1 MSLSDDAV
9 ERVVRSDTQHRA
21 QLVRTIAQMLSS
33 GVAIGDLWER
43 CAPPMAE
50 LAGGDHIS
58 VVIRDEHGDRVVYET
73 GVDVPMRAIAPDG
86 MAARVLAAGETIA
99 DADAGTIGVPL
110 RFGRELIGTIVISG
124 VAADELVNVPLVESC
139 ALYAAARLHH
149 ESTLET
155 TQRYERL
162 ALVDG
167 LTGVANR
174 RKFDDTFPREWA
186 RAMRDGRPLALLM
199 MDVDFFKSFNDS
211 YGHQAGDLCL
221 QHVARALADCLQRP
235 ADLFARYGG
244 EEFIALLP
252 ATDAD
257 GATAFAEKMR
267 ATLRDLAIVHEGSSL
282 GYVTVSIGVVADL
295 PAVGTT
301 ADDMLRAVDDALYR
315 AKLGGRNRVAAGAYL
330 SATPPAER
338 IAAARPSNL
347 PLATTKLIGRTE
359 EIAIVTRLASDHRLV
374 TILGAGGTGK
384 TRLALRVAE
393 AFPEPMLDGT
403 WLVDL
408 SALRDGAL
416 VASAIGGL
424 FGATIPA
431 DDTGPAALA
440 RALQQKQLLLVL
452 DNCEHLVE
460 AVGACASALLHGC
473 PAVRIIATSREPLL
487 ISEETVYRL
496 PLLAV
501 PPDDPELTAERAATF
516 DAVALFVERAK
527 VARRSFALT
536 DENARD
542 VALLVR
548 RLDGIALAIEL
559 AAARLS
565 GMSFASLATRLDAR
579 FRVLTSS
586 KRDAL
591 DRHKTMRGALD
602 WSFGLLEP
610 NEQRLFR
617 RLAIFAGPF
626 TLDAASDV
634 CMGEGIDPADVI
646 DILAGL
652 VRKSLVVDEAGGID
666 DRYVLLESMREYAR
680 EALIASGEDQRLAA
694 RHAAYFTTLAE
705 RAVANQFT
713 TPWREWTTAAERD
726 LQNDR
731 AAFEWTI
738 GRRGD
743 VILGA
748 RLVAAAVVLI
758 NDTSPNEC
766 LRWIDAAIA
775 AIEPD
780 SLPTLEA
787 LLWHRKSSA
796 TRNQPASALR
806 AAAEHALALYRKL
819 DDPVGLAN
827 ALRSL
832 AQILGWFYRDERE
845 LADALACEAL
855 AIARTTDR
863 TILIADCLK
872 TRGLTIDTTDFP
884 HKRAVLEES
893 LALFRL
899 YGNDRQIGNVLTWIS
914 DMEFSAGDERRALA
928 YGRDAVRYAESAG
941 GRALAEI
948 TQVNLAAYA
957 SALGEWATARRAA
970 LGGLQIAVESRSI
983 AYITW
988 AIQALAIV
996 KIAHGDPRSG
1006 ARLLGFCDARAGSIH
1021 VPRQADQCEAIAYA
1035 RAIER
1040 LRTLLPADDLDAE
1053 MRRGATYPEDIA
1065 VAEARTA

>member
-1 MSLSDDAV
+1 
-9 ERVVRSDTQHRA
+9 
-21 QLVRTIAQMLSS
+21 
-33 GVAIGDLWER
+33 
-43 CAPPMAE
+43 
-50 LAGGDHIS
+50 
-58 VVIRDEHGDRVVYET
+58 
-73 GVDVPMRAIAPDG
+73 
-86 MAARVLAAGETIA
+86 
-99 DADAGTIGVPL
+99 
-110 RFGRELIGTIVISG
+110 
-124 VAADELVNVPLVESC
+124 
-139 ALYAAARLHH
+139 LHH
-149 ESTLET
+149 ESTLAT

-174 RKFDDTFPREWA
+174 RKFDDTYPREWA
-186 RAMRDGRPLALLM
+186 RAVRDGRPLALVM

-221 QHVARALADCLQRP
+221 QQLARALADCLQRP

-252 ATDAD
+252 ATDID

-267 ATLRDLAIVHEGSSL
+267 TTLRDLAIAHEGSSL
-282 GYVTVSIGVVADL
+282 GYVTVSVGVVASVPPPD
-295 PAVGTT
+295 TT
-301 ADDMLRAVDDALYR
+301 AADMLRAVDDALYR
-315 AKLGGRNRVAAGAYL
+315 AKLGGRNRVSAGAYL
-330 SATPPAER
+330 SATPPATR
-338 IAAARPSNL
+338 IASATPSNL
-347 PLATTKLIGRTE
+347 PLATTKLIGRVD
-359 EIAIVTRLASDHRLV
+359 EIATVTQLAAENRLV

-393 AFPEPMLDGT
+393 DFREPMPDGT

-416 VASAIGGL
+416 VAVAIGRL

-440 RALQQKQLLLVL
+440 RALQQRRLLLVI

-460 AVGACASALLHGC
+460 AVAACASMLVQSC
-473 PAVRIIATSREPLL
+473 PALRIIATSREPLL
-487 ISEETVYRL
+487 VSGETVYRL
-496 PLLAV
+496 PLLAL
-501 PPDDPELTAERAATF
+501 PPVDRDLTAERAARF

-527 VARRSFALT
+527 AARRSFALT
-536 DENARD
+536 DDNAREI
-542 VALLVR
+542 AMLVH

-565 GMSFASLATRLDAR
+565 AMSLDSLVSRLDAR
-579 FRVLTSS
+579 FAVLTSS
-586 KRDAL
+586 ERDAV
-591 DRHKTMRGALD
+591 DRHKTMRATLD
-602 WSFGLLEP
+602 WSFGLLTP
-610 NEQRLFR
+610 DEQKLFR
-617 RLAIFAGPF
+617 RLSAFAGPF
-626 TLDAASDV
+626 TLDAATDV

-652 VRKSLVVDEAGGID
+652 VHKSLVVDEAGGVD
-666 DRYVLLESMREYAR
+666 DRYVLLESMFEYAR
-680 EALIASGEDQRLAA
+680 EQLLAAGEDQRLAA
-694 RHAAYFTTLAE
+694 RHAAYFTTRAE
-705 RAVANQFT
+705 HAVAHQFT
-713 TPWREWTTAAERD
+713 TPWREWTAAAERD
-726 LQNDR
+726 LKNDR
-731 AAFEWTI
+731 AAFEWAI
-738 GRRGD
+738 GQRGD
-743 VILGA
+743 VVLGA

-775 AIEPD
+775 ALEPGR
-780 SLPTLEA
+780 SPKLEA

-806 AAAEHALALYRKL
+806 ASAEHALALYRKL

-832 AQILGWFYRDERE
+832 AQILGWYYRDERD

-855 AIARTTDR
+855 ATARTTDN

-872 TRGLTIDTTDFP
+872 TRGLTIDIADFP
-884 HKRAVLEES
+884 QKRAVLEES

-914 DMEFSAGDERRALA
+914 DMEFSAGDERRAFD
-928 YGRDAVRYAESAG
+928 YGRDAVRFAEAAG

-948 TQVNLAAYA
+948 TLVNLAAYA
-957 SALGEWATARRAA
+957 SALGEWTTARRAA

-988 AIQALAIV
+988 AVQALAIV
-996 KIAHGDPRSG
+996 KIAHGDPHSG

-1035 RAIER
+1035 RALER
-1040 LRTLLPADDLDAE
+1040 LRTLLSEDDLAAE
-1053 MRRGATYPEDIA
+1053 MRRGAAYPEEVA
-1065 VAEARTA
+1065 VAEARTGETRETTAPQPQESST